1 MDVVV
6 VATTDLVSELCVSC
20 NDSSSS
26 SSSSSLDVTEE
37 EASNRA
43 VFDAVDI
50 HFYFYLYKV
59 GVPVLYG
66 LIMLTGIIG
75 NFLVIAVTL
84 TQRKMQSTV
93 NLLLLNL
100 ALSDLTFLVVCI
112 PFNAYHYS
120 ADNWLIGDA
129 ACKISQFLLY
139 VTVYVNVYTLV
150 CISILRF
157 QHIVCSRGGP
167 SVVQSKP
174 RIGLL
179 ICAIW
184 AVMLSSNV
192 PILLIYRIKQFISM
206 DVSEPYLYCAV
217 DTELN
222 GQRLFLSFFVLTYI
236 APLSTISTMYLL
248 ILRYLNA
255 KKACFHRST
264 ADTTNSRCAERRTSY
279 ASRISMAIIVVFGLC
294 WLPLHVHLLVAYFG
308 YQSGTKFYQVFR
320 VLCHVLAYS
329 NSCMNPLV
337 YHYVSTDFRQSLR
350 AFCLRAGCRWCFR
363 GSRTDLWPVE
373 TALREWTYP
382 AETRERAQS
391 KHISKHMAEGLAR

>member
-1 MDVVV
+1 MP
-6 VATTDLVSELCVSC
+6 
-20 NDSSSS
+20 SS
-26 SSSSSLDVTEE
+26 DVTDDD
-37 EASNRA
+37 ASSYD
-43 VFDAVDI
+43 FDAVDI
-50 HFYFYLYKV
+50 HFYFYMYKIA
-59 GVPVLYG
+59 VPVLFG

-75 NFLVIAVTL
+75 NFLVIVVTL

-100 ALSDLTFLVVCI
+100 ALSDLTFLIVCI

-157 QHIVCSRGGP
+157 QHIVCSRGGS

-174 RIGLL
+174 RVGLL
-179 ICAIW
+179 VCTIW
-184 AVMLSSNV
+184 AVMLTSNV
-192 PILLIYRIKQFISM
+192 PILLIYRVKHFPSM
-206 DVSEPYLYCAV
+206 EVGDPYYYCGVDEPAIH
-217 DTELN
+217 
-222 GQRLFLSFFVLTYI
+222 GRRLFLSFFVLTYI
-236 APLSTISTMYLL
+236 APLTTISTMYLL

-255 KKACFHRST
+255 KKACFRQS
-264 ADTTNSRCAERRTSY
+264 AAAAAVDTNPRCAERRTSY

-294 WLPLHVHLLVAYFG
+294 WLPLHIHLLVVYFG
-308 YQSGTKFYQVFR
+308 VQPESKFYQVFR

-350 AFCLRAGCRWCFR
+350 NFCLRTGCGWCFR

-373 TALREWTYP
+373 TALRDWTQP
-382 AETRERAQS
+382 ADTTRERAQS
-391 KHISKHMAEGLAR
+391 KHLSKQLAEDLRRSTTRDLKPN